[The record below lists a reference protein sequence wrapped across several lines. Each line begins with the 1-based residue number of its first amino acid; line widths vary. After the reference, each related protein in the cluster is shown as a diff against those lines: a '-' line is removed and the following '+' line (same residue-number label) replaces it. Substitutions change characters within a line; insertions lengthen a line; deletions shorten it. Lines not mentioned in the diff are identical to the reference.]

1 MLAVDPHDRP
11 LPLSD
16 LPRQLQPVESTGES
30 LPTQTKEPTSHFA
43 FVKRWW
49 FVTVA
54 AVAVIAVAVVA
65 VVAFRPKTNELLPP
79 EYDDFG
85 ELFSA
90 AGVFPSEDA
99 GK

>member
-1 MLAVDPHDRP
+1 M
-11 LPLSD
+11 
-16 LPRQLQPVESTGES
+16 
-30 LPTQTKEPTSHFA
+30 PTQTKEPTSHFA